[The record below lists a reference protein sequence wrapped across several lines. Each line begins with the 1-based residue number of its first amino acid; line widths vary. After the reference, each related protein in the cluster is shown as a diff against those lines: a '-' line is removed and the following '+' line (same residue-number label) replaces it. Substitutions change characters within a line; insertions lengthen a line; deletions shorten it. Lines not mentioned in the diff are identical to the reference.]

1 MLAKLFISLVRVS
14 PFFQKRVWKWWY
26 QRLGK
31 RAQDSG
37 WTFMNYGYKN
47 NRDKRL
53 ELDSKD
59 EKDRMF
65 IQLYNYVVSQ
75 ISIESLKIL
84 EIGSGRGGGASF
96 FAKYYKPLS
105 IIGLDYSASAVA
117 LSNRLHKNVNN
128 LSFIRGDAENLPF
141 EDESFDVVINV
152 ESSHCYGNMQ
162 EFVSEVYRVI
172 RPGGYFSWA
181 DLRAKEMVLD
191 TNKIFKNALFK
202 CKSESDI
209 TSNVVS
215 ALDEIHEAKIQ
226 MIERHVPKTL
236 RNAFM
241 DFAGAKGSKIYNAFK
256 KRDAVYL
263 AKVFQK

>member
-1 MLAKLFISLVRVS
+1 MLAKIFISLVRIS

-47 NRDKRL
+47 NANKHLD
-53 ELDSKD
+53 LDSKD

-65 IQLYNYVVSQ
+65 IQLYSYVASQ
-75 ISIESLKIL
+75 VPIENLKIL
-84 EIGSGRGGGASF
+84 EIGSGRGGGAF
-96 FAKYYKPLS
+96 TLS
-105 IIGLDYSASAVA
+105 KK
-117 LSNRLHKNVNN
+117 LHKNVSN
-128 LSFIRGDAENLPF
+128 LGFIRGDAENLPF

-162 EFVSEVYRVI
+162 RFVNEVYRVI

-181 DLRAKEMVLD
+181 DLRAKDMVQD
-191 TNKIFKNALFK
+191 TEKIFKNSLFK
-202 CKSESDI
+202 CKSTSDI
-209 TSNVVS
+209 TSDVLR
-215 ALDEIHEAKIQ
+215 ALDEIHEAKIE
-226 MIERHVPKTL
+226 MIERHVPKAL
-236 RNAFM
+236 RNAFL

-263 AKVFQK
+263 AKVLQK